1 MVTYSKKNKIT
12 DYGFL
17 GNSMTQGSNPLPVAG
32 GARPATQPMD
42 WGALL
47 ASMFQAAKVDP
58 AKQPKPTMFKPAAQQ
73 QQQQLGAPTMPSGIL
88 SALMT
93 SFGSAGSGGI
103 LDLLQNRL
111 K

>member
-58 AKQPKPTMFKPAAQQ
+58 AKQQGP
-73 QQQQLGAPTMPSGIL
+73 GAPTMPGGIL
-88 SALMT
+88 AALM
-93 SFGSAGSGGI
+93 GSLGTTGSGGI
-103 LDLLQNRL
+103 LGLLQNRL
-111 K
+111 QK

>member
-42 WGALL
+42 WGRLL
-47 ASMFQAAKVDP
+47 ASMFQSAQIDP
-58 AKQPKPTMFKPAAQQ
+58 AKQQ
-73 QQQQLGAPTMPSGIL
+73 GPTMPGGIL
-88 SALMT
+88 AALM
-93 SFGSAGSGGI
+93 GSLGTTGSGGI
-103 LDLLQNRL
+103 LGLLQNRL
-111 K
+111 QK